1 MTVTF
6 TFTGGE
12 QSFPVPSNVC
22 EVALDASGAQGGA
35 GTTGDELDTDA
46 LAPEAGGDVG
56 VAQETVGN
64 LGGLGGRRPRRSR
77 SRPRRPSR
85 SS

>member
-6 TFTGGE
+6 SFTGGE
-12 QSFPVPSNVC
+12 QSFPVPANVC

-46 LAPEAGGDVG
+46 RAPEPGDAG

-64 LGGLGGRRPRRSR
+64 LGGLGGRAAGDGRGHAR
-77 SRPRRPSR
+77 RRPSR